1 MLNISELIKNDKI
14 LSQLD
19 YETVYRVIIR
29 LMELGNM
36 YRD

>member
-1 MLNISELIKNDKI
+1 MLNIKELIINDKI

>member
-1 MLNISELIKNDKI
+1 MLNIKELIINDKI

-19 YETVYRVIIR
+19 YETAYRVVIR
-29 LMELGNM
+29 LIELGYI

>member
-19 YETVYRVIIR
+19 YETAYRVVIR
-29 LMELGNM
+29 LMELGYI
-36 YRD
+36 YRG